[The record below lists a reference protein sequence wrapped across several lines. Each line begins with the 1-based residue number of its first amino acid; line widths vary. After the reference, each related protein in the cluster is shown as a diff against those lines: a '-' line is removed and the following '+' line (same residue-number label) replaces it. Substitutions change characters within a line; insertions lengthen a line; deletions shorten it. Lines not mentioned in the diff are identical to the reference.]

1 MQENNHIFINLI
13 DLKINWTLS
22 QTNDWKDKC
31 IASELTIY
39 FLIDNNNLKV
49 FSDWDCWPDLNDDI
63 SFDEYEDEV
72 DDLKNHRFDLTRTNF
87 KDIIKSILFMLVE
100 KYIVCPCSFPFK
112 DYFFQFLQIVPPISI
127 LKCQCASVFNNID
140 DFLRHLKP
148 T

>member
-13 DLKINWTLS
+13 DLKINWTLT

-63 SFDEYEDEV
+63 SFDEYEEEV

-87 KDIIKSILFMLVE
+87 
-100 KYIVCPCSFPFK
+100 
-112 DYFFQFLQIVPPISI
+112 
-127 LKCQCASVFNNID
+127 
-140 DFLRHLKP
+140 
-148 T
+148 